1 MALLYNI
8 STYFFLIVIN
18 FAALFNAKARLWV
31 KGRECVFK
39 KLGNALM
46 NIENIA
52 WFHCA
57 SLGEF
62 EQGKPII
69 KAYKKMNLII
79 KSLNFSYQSEEVFK
93 DLNLN
98 FNSGILNLVSGPSG
112 SGKTTLLNL
121 IAGLEKPSSGLI
133 MLDDDIQSSNDKFIE
148 PENRNI
154 GFIFQ
159 DFALFPHLN
168 VKQNIEFSGNRNDEL
183 LNKLIN
189 KLSIANHLSKYPHEL
204 SGGQQQRVSIA
215 RALFSEPKILLI
227 DEPISNQDKNNKT
240 EIIRIISEFIKEKEI
255 VCILVS
261 HEEINNVPVETKSF
275 NLS

>member
-1 MALLYNI
+1 
-8 STYFFLIVIN
+8 
-18 FAALFNAKARLWV
+18 
-31 KGRECVFK
+31 
-39 KLGNALM
+39 
-46 NIENIA
+46 
-52 WFHCA
+52 
-57 SLGEF
+57 
-62 EQGKPII
+62 
-69 KAYKKMNLII
+69 MNLII

-133 MLDDDIQSSNDKFIE
+133 MLDDDVQSSNDKFIE

-168 VKQNIEFSGNRNDEL
+168 VKQNIEFSGNRNEEL

-240 EIIRIISEFIKEKEI
+240 EIIRIISEFIKEEEI

>member
-1 MALLYNI
+1 
-8 STYFFLIVIN
+8 
-18 FAALFNAKARLWV
+18 
-31 KGRECVFK
+31 
-39 KLGNALM
+39 
-46 NIENIA
+46 
-52 WFHCA
+52 
-57 SLGEF
+57 
-62 EQGKPII
+62 
-69 KAYKKMNLII
+69 MNLII

-133 MLDDDIQSSNDKFIE
+133 MLDDDVQSSNDKFIE

-168 VKQNIEFSGNRNDEL
+168 IKQNIEFSGNRNEEL

-215 RALFSEPKILLI
+215 RALFSEPKVLLI

-240 EIIRIISEFIKEKEI
+240 EIIRIISEFIKEEEI

>member
-1 MALLYNI
+1 
-8 STYFFLIVIN
+8 
-18 FAALFNAKARLWV
+18 
-31 KGRECVFK
+31 
-39 KLGNALM
+39 
-46 NIENIA
+46 
-52 WFHCA
+52 
-57 SLGEF
+57 
-62 EQGKPII
+62 
-69 KAYKKMNLII
+69 MNLII
-79 KSLNFSYQSEEVFK
+79 TSLNFSYQSEEVFK

-133 MLDDDIQSSNDKFIE
+133 MLDDDVQSSNDKFIE

-168 VKQNIEFSGNRNDEL
+168 IKQNIEFSGNRNEEL

>member
-1 MALLYNI
+1 
-8 STYFFLIVIN
+8 
-18 FAALFNAKARLWV
+18 
-31 KGRECVFK
+31 
-39 KLGNALM
+39 
-46 NIENIA
+46 
-52 WFHCA
+52 
-57 SLGEF
+57 
-62 EQGKPII
+62 
-69 KAYKKMNLII
+69 MNLII
-79 KSLNFSYQSEEVFK
+79 KSLNFSYQNEEVFK

-133 MLDDDIQSSNDKFIE
+133 MLDDDVQSSNDKFIE

-168 VKQNIEFSGNRNDEL
+168 IKQNIEFSGNRNEEL
-183 LNKLIN
+183 LNRLIN
-189 KLSIANHLSKYPHEL
+189 ELSIANHLSKYPHEL

-215 RALFSEPKILLI
+215 RALFSEPKVLLI

-240 EIIRIISEFIKEKEI
+240 EIIRIISEFIKEEEI

>member
-1 MALLYNI
+1 
-8 STYFFLIVIN
+8 
-18 FAALFNAKARLWV
+18 
-31 KGRECVFK
+31 
-39 KLGNALM
+39 
-46 NIENIA
+46 
-52 WFHCA
+52 
-57 SLGEF
+57 
-62 EQGKPII
+62 
-69 KAYKKMNLII
+69 MNLII

-98 FNSGILNLVSGPSG
+98 FNSEILNLVSGPSG

-133 MLDDDIQSSNDKFIE
+133 MLDDDVQSSNDKFIE

-168 VKQNIEFSGNRNDEL
+168 IKQNIEFSGNRNEEL
-183 LNKLIN
+183 LNRLIN
-189 KLSIANHLSKYPHEL
+189 ELSIANHLSKYPHEL

-227 DEPISNQDKNNKT
+227 DEPISNQDKNNKI
-240 EIIRIISEFIKEKEI
+240 EIIKIISDFAKDREI

-261 HEEINNVPVETKSF
+261 HEEINSIAQVETRSYT
-275 NLS
+275 LS

>member
-1 MALLYNI
+1 
-8 STYFFLIVIN
+8 
-18 FAALFNAKARLWV
+18 
-31 KGRECVFK
+31 
-39 KLGNALM
+39 
-46 NIENIA
+46 
-52 WFHCA
+52 
-57 SLGEF
+57 
-62 EQGKPII
+62 
-69 KAYKKMNLII
+69 MNLII

-133 MLDDDIQSSNDKFIE
+133 MLDDDVQSSNDKFIE

-168 VKQNIEFSGNRNDEL
+168 IKQNIEFSGNRNEEL
-183 LNKLIN
+183 LNRLIN
-189 KLSIANHLSKYPHEL
+189 ELSIANHLSKYPHEL

-215 RALFSEPKILLI
+215 RALFSEPKVLLI

-255 VCILVS
+255 ICILVS

>member
-1 MALLYNI
+1 
-8 STYFFLIVIN
+8 
-18 FAALFNAKARLWV
+18 
-31 KGRECVFK
+31 
-39 KLGNALM
+39 
-46 NIENIA
+46 
-52 WFHCA
+52 
-57 SLGEF
+57 
-62 EQGKPII
+62 
-69 KAYKKMNLII
+69 MNLII
-79 KSLNFSYQSEEVFK
+79 KSLNFSYQNEEVFK

-133 MLDDDIQSSNDKFIE
+133 MLDDDVQSSNDKFIE

-168 VKQNIEFSGNRNDEL
+168 IKQNIEFSGNRNDEL

-227 DEPISNQDKNNKT
+227 DEPISNQDKNNKI
-240 EIIRIISEFIKEKEI
+240 EIIKIISDFTKDKEI

-261 HEEINNVPVETKSF
+261 HEEIDNIAQVET
-275 NLS
+275 LSLIHI

>member
-1 MALLYNI
+1 
-8 STYFFLIVIN
+8 
-18 FAALFNAKARLWV
+18 
-31 KGRECVFK
+31 
-39 KLGNALM
+39 
-46 NIENIA
+46 
-52 WFHCA
+52 
-57 SLGEF
+57 
-62 EQGKPII
+62 
-69 KAYKKMNLII
+69 MNLII
-79 KSLNFSYQSEEVFK
+79 ESLNFSYRNEEVFK

-98 FNSGILNLVSGPSG
+98 FKSGVLNLISGPSG

-133 MLDDDIQSSNDKFIE
+133 ILDDIIQSNNDKFVE

-154 GFIFQ
+154 GFVFQ

-168 VKQNIEFSGNRNDEL
+168 VKENIEFSRKGNEDL
-183 LNKLIN
+183 FNKLIN
-189 KLSIANHLSKYPHEL
+189 RLNIASHLSKYPHEL

-240 EIIRIISEFIKEKEI
+240 EIIEIISEFIKEKEI
-255 VCILVS
+255 ICILVS
-261 HEEINNVPVETKSF
+261 HEEINSYGEVEARSY

>member
-1 MALLYNI
+1 
-8 STYFFLIVIN
+8 
-18 FAALFNAKARLWV
+18 
-31 KGRECVFK
+31 
-39 KLGNALM
+39 
-46 NIENIA
+46 
-52 WFHCA
+52 
-57 SLGEF
+57 
-62 EQGKPII
+62 
-69 KAYKKMNLII
+69 MNLII

-133 MLDDDIQSSNDKFIE
+133 MLDDDVQSSNDKFIE

-168 VKQNIEFSGNRNDEL
+168 IKQNIEFSGNRNEEL

>member
-1 MALLYNI
+1 
-8 STYFFLIVIN
+8 
-18 FAALFNAKARLWV
+18 
-31 KGRECVFK
+31 
-39 KLGNALM
+39 
-46 NIENIA
+46 
-52 WFHCA
+52 
-57 SLGEF
+57 
-62 EQGKPII
+62 
-69 KAYKKMNLII
+69 MNLII

-133 MLDDDIQSSNDKFIE
+133 MLDDVVQSSNDKFIE

-168 VKQNIEFSGNRNDEL
+168 IKQNIEFSGNLNEEL
-183 LNKLIN
+183 LNKLIS
-189 KLSIANHLSKYPHEL
+189 KLSIASHLSKYPHEL

>member
-1 MALLYNI
+1 
-8 STYFFLIVIN
+8 
-18 FAALFNAKARLWV
+18 
-31 KGRECVFK
+31 
-39 KLGNALM
+39 
-46 NIENIA
+46 
-52 WFHCA
+52 
-57 SLGEF
+57 
-62 EQGKPII
+62 
-69 KAYKKMNLII
+69 MNLII

-133 MLDDDIQSSNDKFIE
+133 MLDDDVQSSNDKFIE

-168 VKQNIEFSGNRNDEL
+168 IKQNIEFSGNRNEEL
-183 LNKLIN
+183 LNRLIN
-189 KLSIANHLSKYPHEL
+189 ELSIANHLSKYPHEL

-261 HEEINNVPVETKSF
+261 HEEINNVPVEIKSF
-275 NLS
+275 NLP

>member
-1 MALLYNI
+1 
-8 STYFFLIVIN
+8 
-18 FAALFNAKARLWV
+18 
-31 KGRECVFK
+31 
-39 KLGNALM
+39 
-46 NIENIA
+46 
-52 WFHCA
+52 
-57 SLGEF
+57 
-62 EQGKPII
+62 
-69 KAYKKMNLII
+69 MNLII
-79 KSLNFSYQSEEVFK
+79 KSLNFSYQNEEVFK

-121 IAGLEKPSSGLI
+121 VAGLEKPSSGLI
-133 MLDDDIQSSNDKFIE
+133 MLDDDVQSSNDKFIE

-168 VKQNIEFSGNRNDEL
+168 IKQNIEFSGNRNDEL

-215 RALFSEPKILLI
+215 RALFSEPNILLI

>member
-1 MALLYNI
+1 
-8 STYFFLIVIN
+8 
-18 FAALFNAKARLWV
+18 
-31 KGRECVFK
+31 
-39 KLGNALM
+39 
-46 NIENIA
+46 
-52 WFHCA
+52 
-57 SLGEF
+57 
-62 EQGKPII
+62 
-69 KAYKKMNLII
+69 MNLII
-79 KSLNFSYQSEEVFK
+79 KSLNFSYQSEDVFK

-133 MLDDDIQSSNDKFIE
+133 MLDDDVQSSNDKFIE

-168 VKQNIEFSGNRNDEL
+168 IKQNIEFSGNLNEEL
-183 LNKLIN
+183 LNKLIS
-189 KLSIANHLSKYPHEL
+189 KLSIASHLSKYPHEL

>member
-1 MALLYNI
+1 
-8 STYFFLIVIN
+8 
-18 FAALFNAKARLWV
+18 
-31 KGRECVFK
+31 
-39 KLGNALM
+39 
-46 NIENIA
+46 
-52 WFHCA
+52 
-57 SLGEF
+57 
-62 EQGKPII
+62 
-69 KAYKKMNLII
+69 MNLII

-93 DLNLN
+93 DLYLN
-98 FNSGILNLVSGPSG
+98 FNSGILNFVSGPSG

-133 MLDDDIQSSNDKFIE
+133 MLDDNIQSSNDKFIE

-168 VKQNIEFSGNRNDEL
+168 IKQNIEFSGNRNEEL

-240 EIIRIISEFIKEKEI
+240 EIIRIISEFIKEEEI

-261 HEEINNVPVETKSF
+261 HEEINNAPVETKSF

>member
-1 MALLYNI
+1 
-8 STYFFLIVIN
+8 
-18 FAALFNAKARLWV
+18 
-31 KGRECVFK
+31 
-39 KLGNALM
+39 
-46 NIENIA
+46 
-52 WFHCA
+52 
-57 SLGEF
+57 
-62 EQGKPII
+62 
-69 KAYKKMNLII
+69 MNLII

-133 MLDDDIQSSNDKFIE
+133 MLDDDIQSSNDKFID

-168 VKQNIEFSGNRNDEL
+168 VKQNIEFSGNRNEEL
-183 LNKLIN
+183 LNKLIY

-215 RALFSEPKILLI
+215 RALFSEPKILLV

-240 EIIRIISEFIKEKEI
+240 EIIRIISEFIEEKEI

-275 NLS
+275 NFS

>member
-1 MALLYNI
+1 
-8 STYFFLIVIN
+8 
-18 FAALFNAKARLWV
+18 
-31 KGRECVFK
+31 
-39 KLGNALM
+39 
-46 NIENIA
+46 
-52 WFHCA
+52 
-57 SLGEF
+57 
-62 EQGKPII
+62 
-69 KAYKKMNLII
+69 MNLII
-79 KSLNFSYQSEEVFK
+79 KSLNFSYQNEEVFK

-133 MLDDDIQSSNDKFIE
+133 MLDDDVQSSNDKFIE

-168 VKQNIEFSGNRNDEL
+168 IKQNIEFSGNRNDEL

-215 RALFSEPKILLI
+215 RALFSEPNILLI

>member
-1 MALLYNI
+1 
-8 STYFFLIVIN
+8 
-18 FAALFNAKARLWV
+18 
-31 KGRECVFK
+31 
-39 KLGNALM
+39 
-46 NIENIA
+46 
-52 WFHCA
+52 
-57 SLGEF
+57 
-62 EQGKPII
+62 
-69 KAYKKMNLII
+69 MNLII

-93 DLNLN
+93 GLNLN

-133 MLDDDIQSSNDKFIE
+133 MLDDDVQSSNDKFIE

-168 VKQNIEFSGNRNDEL
+168 IKQNIEFSGNRNEEL

-227 DEPISNQDKNNKT
+227 DEPISNQDKYNKT

-255 VCILVS
+255 VCIIVS

>member
-1 MALLYNI
+1 
-8 STYFFLIVIN
+8 
-18 FAALFNAKARLWV
+18 
-31 KGRECVFK
+31 
-39 KLGNALM
+39 
-46 NIENIA
+46 
-52 WFHCA
+52 
-57 SLGEF
+57 
-62 EQGKPII
+62 
-69 KAYKKMNLII
+69 MNLII

-133 MLDDDIQSSNDKFIE
+133 MLDDDVQSSNDKFIE

-168 VKQNIEFSGNRNDEL
+168 IKQNIEFSGNRNEEL
-183 LNKLIN
+183 LNRLIN
-189 KLSIANHLSKYPHEL
+189 ELSIANHLSKYPHEL

-227 DEPISNQDKNNKT
+227 DEPISNQDKNNKI

>member
-1 MALLYNI
+1 
-8 STYFFLIVIN
+8 
-18 FAALFNAKARLWV
+18 
-31 KGRECVFK
+31 
-39 KLGNALM
+39 
-46 NIENIA
+46 
-52 WFHCA
+52 
-57 SLGEF
+57 
-62 EQGKPII
+62 
-69 KAYKKMNLII
+69 MNLII

-133 MLDDDIQSSNDKFIE
+133 MLDDDVQSNNDKFIE

-168 VKQNIEFSGNRNDEL
+168 IKQNIEFSGNRNEEL
-183 LNKLIN
+183 FNRLIN
-189 KLSIANHLSKYPHEL
+189 ELSIANHLSKYPHEL

-215 RALFSEPKILLI
+215 RALFSEPKVLLI

-240 EIIRIISEFIKEKEI
+240 EIIRIISEFIKEEEI

>member
-1 MALLYNI
+1 
-8 STYFFLIVIN
+8 
-18 FAALFNAKARLWV
+18 
-31 KGRECVFK
+31 
-39 KLGNALM
+39 
-46 NIENIA
+46 
-52 WFHCA
+52 
-57 SLGEF
+57 
-62 EQGKPII
+62 
-69 KAYKKMNLII
+69 MNLII

-121 IAGLEKPSSGLI
+121 IAGLEKPVSGLI

-168 VKQNIEFSGNRNDEL
+168 VKQNIEFSGNRNEEL